1 MSKNRFVLNSKGVRE
16 LLKSEEIA
24 GECMERAK
32 RMAESAGDGYAVIFV
47 GSPFFTEEFQVSR
60 YVVIGK
66 CVGCVIM
73 VAGKIQI
80 INIGCAPHSVK
91 DFVYRSNLYALSV
104 KHISCQNDRADIV
117 FCGILGQSEK

>member
-1 MSKNRFVLNSKGVRE
+1 MQCNNVYDSIFMRDIQIERMSIGFTNLN
-16 LLKSEEIA
+16 
-24 GECMERAK
+24 
-32 RMAESAGDGYAVIFV
+32 AGDGYAVIFV

-117 FCGILGQSEK
+117 FCGIFCKSEK